1 MRHLTLIGGLA
12 AVLALGLQPAAAQTQ
27 PAILV
32 PPAAVPAAPPAD
44 TAPTVTL
51 PNGLLS
57 TSATTHLDDGLSGT
71 LVNTTITNKPI
82 PDSPA
87 SRRANGGPDSATG
100 RATLP
105 QPGMAATKAH
115 PTPKAY
121 GPQLVPPAGDPPK

>member
-1 MRHLTLIGGLA
+1 MRHLSLIGGLA
-12 AVLALGLQPAAAQTQ
+12 AVLALGLQPAAAQPQPQPQ
-27 PAILV
+27 PAS
-32 PPAAVPAAPPAD
+32 PGPPAAPPAD
-44 TAPTVTL
+44 TAATVTL

-57 TSATTHLDDGLSGT
+57 TSAATHLDDGLSGT

-105 QPGMAATKAH
+105 QPGMATTKAR
-115 PTPKAY
+115 PAAKAY
-121 GPQLVPPAGDPPK
+121 GPQLAPPAGDPPK

>member
-1 MRHLTLIGGLA
+1 MRHLSLIGGLA
-12 AVLALGLQPAAAQTQ
+12 AVLTLGLHPAAAQTQ
-27 PAILV
+27 PAGPV
-32 PPAAVPAAPPAD
+32 PPAAPPAG

-71 LVNTTITNKPI
+71 LVTTTITNAPI

-121 GPQLVPPAGDPPK
+121 GPQLVPPAGDPPR